1 MSVSVASLSLA
12 RGGRTL
18 LADMNV
24 TCATGSITVLAGP
37 NGAGKSTLLLALAGE
52 LPPASGCAAFDGLA
66 LAGLS
71 PPDRALRRAFLP
83 QSSSV
88 SFDFTVREV
97 IALGLH
103 PAGLSA
109 QRGHGAE
116 LVARAITEFDLG
128 AMADR
133 AVTRLSGG
141 EQQRVHLA
149 RTFAHVR
156 VCAQPALLLLDEPM
170 NGLDYRHQ
178 FDLVR
183 LLEEEA
189 QRGVT
194 IILTLHDL
202 VMAERLADQILLLGE
217 GGLLAAGPPALVL
230 RARRIASAFSLRDD
244 EAATLL
250 NSVAVTTVASVNVV

>member
-1 MSVSVASLSLA
+1 MSVWVASLSLA

-18 LADMNV
+18 LSGIDAS
-24 TCATGSITVLAGP
+24 CATGSITVLAGP

-52 LPPASGCAAFDGLA
+52 LSPTSGCTAFDGVA
-66 LAGLS
+66 LADLS

-83 QSSSV
+83 QSSNV
-88 SFDFTVREV
+88 TFDFTVREV

-109 QRGHGAE
+109 QRGHGAD
-116 LVARAITEFDLG
+116 LVAQAITEFDLG

-133 AVTRLSGG
+133 PVTHLSGG

-149 RTFAHVR
+149 RTFIQVR
-156 VCAQPALLLLDEPM
+156 VCVQPGLLLLDEPM

-178 FDLVR
+178 FALAR
-183 LLEEEA
+183 LLQEEA
-189 QRGVT
+189 QRGLT

-202 VMAERLADQILLLGE
+202 VMAERLANQILLLGD

-230 RARRIASAFSLRDD
+230 RAQRIASAFSLRDD

-250 NSVAVTTVASVNVV
+250 HSATVTTEAAE

>member
-1 MSVSVASLSLA
+1 MSISINALSLA

-18 LADMNV
+18 LTDVNAA
-24 TCATGSITVLAGP
+24 CPAGSITVLAGP

-52 LPPASGCAAFDGLA
+52 LPPAAGGAAFAGTELA
-66 LAGLS
+66 CLA

-109 QRGHGAE
+109 TRGRGAE
-116 LVARAITEFDLG
+116 LVAHAVDEFDLG
-128 AMADR
+128 AMAER
-133 AVTRLSGG
+133 PVTRLSGG

-149 RTFAHVR
+149 RTFTQLR
-156 VCAQPALLLLDEPM
+156 VANAPTLLLLDEPM

-178 FDLVR
+178 FALAQLLREEVR
-183 LLEEEA
+183 G
-189 QRGVT
+189 GVT
-194 IILTLHDL
+194 VVLTLHDL
-202 VMAERLADQILLLGE
+202 VMADRLADQILLLGE
-217 GGLLAAGPPALVL
+217 GGLLAAGPPAVVL
-230 RARRIASAFSLRDD
+230 RPQRIASAFSLRDD
-244 EAATLL
+244 EAAMLL
-250 NSVAVTTVASVNVV
+250 HASTMTAEAAE